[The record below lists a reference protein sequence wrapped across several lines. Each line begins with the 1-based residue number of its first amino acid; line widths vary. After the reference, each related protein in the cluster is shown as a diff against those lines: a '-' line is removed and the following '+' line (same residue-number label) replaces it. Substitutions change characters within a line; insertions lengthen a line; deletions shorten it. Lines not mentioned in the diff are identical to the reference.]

1 MMNPRLK
8 PIYNLIDKYYLDNQ
22 SLYAVLLKHSED
34 VAKKAIQ
41 IAEKHPELNA
51 NKDFIEEAA
60 LLHDIGI
67 FRTNAPSIYCYG
79 NEPYICHGIIGA
91 EIVKKE
97 GLGQYARVCA
107 RHTGTGV
114 YITEIIE
121 QKLPLPQ
128 IDLIPETIEE
138 KIICFADKFFS
149 KTKLDTEKTV
159 QQVRISLK
167 KFGDDSV
174 KRFEDWCKIFL

>member
-1 MMNPRLK
+1 M
-8 PIYNLIDKYYLDNQ
+8 
-22 SLYAVLLKHSED
+22 
-34 VAKKAIQ
+34 
-41 IAEKHPELNA
+41 PESVP
-51 NKDFIEEAA
+51 
-60 LLHDIGI
+60 DI
-67 FRTNAPSIYCYG
+67 REQEY
-79 NEPYICHGIIGA
+79 
-91 EIVKKE
+91 
-97 GLGQYARVCA
+97 
-107 RHTGTGV
+107 
-114 YITEIIE
+114 TEIIE

>member
-114 YITEIIE
+114 Y
-121 QKLPLPQ
+121 
-128 IDLIPETIEE
+128 
-138 KIICFADKFFS
+138 
-149 KTKLDTEKTV
+149 
-159 QQVRISLK
+159 
-167 KFGDDSV
+167 
-174 KRFEDWCKIFL
+174 